1 MAHRPTDED
10 KKLWKHV
17 TKGIEPYHRH
27 KETSDNVSTSKKK
40 QHVDKTLKIKEK
52 AAFVSPLIK
61 DNYKSDTG
69 PQPLDRRTET
79 RLKRGQIQIE
89 GRIDL
94 HGMTQE
100 AAHDALVG
108 FISKSCQ
115 QGKRCVLVITGKGR
129 LSAPGKIRQ
138 NLSGWLYDYP
148 LTGMVLRHVI
158 AQPVDGGA
166 GAFYVYLKR
175 QKD

>member
-1 MAHRPTDED
+1 MPHRPTDED
-10 KKLWKHV
+10 KKLWKFV
-17 TKGIEPYHRH
+17 TKGIEPYH
-27 KETSDNVSTSKKK
+27 K
-40 QHVDKTLKIKEK
+40 QEEVFGKTLLTQNKQADKRPKAEEYTVFVPPVIKEK
-52 AAFVSPLIK
+52 HKIDA
-61 DNYKSDTG
+61 G

-100 AAHDALVG
+100 VAHNALVG
-108 FISKSCQ
+108 FISQSYQ

-138 NLSGWLYDYP
+138 SLASWLYDFP
-148 LTGMVLRHVI
+148 LTGMVLRHVT

-175 QKD
+175 QKE